1 MNILTNPTDDVVGL
15 VTNLYN
21 SNCTNTPAAPQAPN
35 ANPFMNPSMGSNT
48 MNSGGSIFSG
58 GNTAPPSSNLFGSSS
73 SAASSN
79 PFARNAAGFGGP
91 QNQMQ
96 NQNANLFGGSAAAT
110 PNSMNLFGAGTGGN
124 NATTGNSL
132 FGGSSFSN
140 TGSTPAFGSA
150 TQSNSLFGGGGG
162 STSGPFSQQTT
173 NASPFALPQSTNQS
187 TGLFGAQAQ
196 SNPVFGAGASFGS
209 QKTGLFGQASASLGS
224 NAPANTGN
232 IFGQSVQ
239 APAYGGQ
246 QQQTNL
252 FGNAN
257 QNQTQSLFAGQQQ
270 QQQQPQSMQAPD
282 NPFAAVAQ
290 SATTNIFGQSQM
302 QQQPQPQPQSL
313 PFQSSGSVFGSNQN
327 TNTFG
332 GNANI
337 GQSLF
342 TAAQQNPLM
351 NNQPIQAQGQPQ
363 TLQQQQQSIFGA
375 SSFSA
380 QPTAPVQSQLGG
392 GNVFQSVQEQQQQP
406 STQSLFSGQAQ
417 QQQNIFGAAV
427 TPVQQPAQ
435 QSKTIYTPMD
445 SLSQEEL
452 EAFNSNAFD
461 ISKIPTNPP
470 PMELCT

>member
-1 MNILTNPTDDVVGL
+1 MLANPTDDVVGL

-21 SNCTNTPAAPQAPN
+21 SNCTNTPAASQAPN
-35 ANPFMNPSMGSNT
+35 PNPFKNPSMGSNT
-48 MNSGGSIFSG
+48 MNSGGSMYAG
-58 GNTAPPSSNLFGSSS
+58 ANTAAPSSNLFGSPS

-79 PFARNAAGFGGP
+79 PFARNAAGF
-91 QNQMQ
+91 QNT
-96 NQNANLFGGSAAAT
+96 NLFGGSATAAVA
-110 PNSMNLFGAGTGGN
+110 PNSMNLFGAGAGGN
-124 NATTGNSL
+124 TATTGNSL

-140 TGSTPAFGSA
+140 AGNTSAFSGA
-150 TQSNSLFGGGGG
+150 TQSNSLFGG
-162 STSGPFSQQTT
+162 SSASAGPFSQQAT

-196 SNPVFGAGASFGS
+196 SNPVFGGGASFGS
-209 QKTGLFGQASASLGS
+209 QKTGLFGQANASLGS
-224 NAPANTGN
+224 TAPTNTGN

-239 APAYGGQ
+239 APAFGA

-257 QNQTQSLFAGQQQ
+257 QNKTQSLFAGQQQ
-270 QQQQPQSMQAPD
+270 QTMQEAD

-290 SATTNIFGQSQM
+290 SSTTNIFGQPQM
-302 QQQPQPQPQSL
+302 QQQAQSL
-313 PFQSSGSVFGSNQN
+313 PFQSTGSVFGGNQN
-327 TNTFG
+327 TNTFS
-332 GNANI
+332 GNANMA
-337 GQSLF
+337 QSPF
-342 TAAQQNPLM
+342 AAAQQNPLI

-380 QPTAPVQSQLGG
+380 QPIAPVQTPFGGG

-406 STQSLFSGQAQ
+406 TAQPLFSGQAQ

-427 TPVQQPAQ
+427 APAQQLVQ

-452 EAFNSNAFD
+452 EAFKSNTFD